1 MINNLNTISH
11 KVIFGENKSHQ
22 SDCFTNCFH
31 EFFSVRVV
39 EQENKFLIDPK
50 QICFLSLPV
59 ENKTK
64 HNQYPSKKC

>member
-59 ENKTK
+59 EKK
-64 HNQYPSKKC
+64 HNTYVFVKL